1 MSGGFGVREIQRL
14 LPHRYPFLLV
24 DRVLEMEP
32 GKRVRAIKNV
42 SVNEPCFQGHF
53 PGLPIFPGV
62 LILETLAQASGL
74 LVFKAPELR
83 PKQDSLYMLVGVDRA
98 RFKRPV
104 EPGDQL
110 LLEVQLKRMRQ
121 NCATFDATASVDG
134 ETAASA
140 EIMCMFKPLAE
151 AG

>member
-24 DRVLEMEP
+24 DRVLELEP
-32 GKRVRAIKNV
+32 GKRIRAVKNV

-74 LVFKAPELR
+74 LVFKAPELC
-83 PKQDSLYMLVGVDRA
+83 PQQDSLYMLVGVDRA

-104 EPGDQL
+104 GPGDRL
-110 LLEVQLKRMRQ
+110 LLEVKLKRMRQ
-121 NCATFDATASVDG
+121 NCATFDATAAVDG

-140 EIMCMFKPLAE
+140 EIMCMFKPLPE
-151 AG
+151 SG